1 MKRSFLLA
9 GIVASSVLVV
19 ACKQGG
25 DAAQK
30 PLALESD
37 IQKVSY
43 GLGLNVGQNLQAQGI
58 DLDAAAFTA
67 GLDDALK
74 KAEPRL
80 KQEDVMKAMQAFQQ
94 QQMEKRK
101 AERDAAADKNKK
113 EGEAFFAE
121 NGKKE
126 GVVTT
131 ASGLQYKVLTEG
143 KGPKPTADDTVE
155 VNYRGTFLNGE
166 EFDSSYKRGK
176 PVSFPVK
183 GVVPGWTEVLQL
195 MPTGSK
201 WEVVLPSDL
210 AYGPGGTGRIGP
222 NAALK
227 FEIELLSIKEKTKAD
242 AAAKPEAAKPA
253 AKAK

>member
-1 MKRSFLLA
+1 MKRSILLA
-9 GIVASSVLVV
+9 GIIASSVLVV
-19 ACKQGG
+19 ACKEG
-25 DAAQK
+25 DKAADNK
-30 PLALESD
+30 PLALTTE

-58 DLDAAAFTA
+58 ELDSQAFTS

-80 KQEDVMKAMQAFQQ
+80 KQEEIMKAMQDFQQ
-94 QQMEKRK
+94 QQMAKRK
-101 AERDAAADKNKK
+101 AERDQAAEKNKT
-113 EGEAFFAE
+113 EAAAFFAE

-131 ASGLQYKVLTEG
+131 ASGLQYKVITEG
-143 KGPKPTADDTVE
+143 KGPKPAADDVVE
-155 VNYRGTFLNGE
+155 VNYAGTFLNGE

-176 PVSFPVK
+176 SVTFAVK

-195 MPTGSK
+195 MPVGSK
-201 WEVVLPSDL
+201 WEVALPSDL

-227 FEIELLSIKEKTKAD
+227 FTIELIGIKEKPKAD
-242 AAAKPEAAKPA
+242 AAAKPEAAAKP
-253 AKAK
+253 KK

>member
-1 MKRSFLLA
+1 MKRSILLA
-9 GIVASSVLVV
+9 GVIASSVLVV
-19 ACKQGG
+19 ACKEGG
-25 DAAQK
+25 NAPAEK
-30 PLALESD
+30 KELALTSE

-58 DLDAAAFTA
+58 ELDAQAFTT

-80 KQEDVMKAMQAFQQ
+80 KQEEIMKAMQDFQQ
-94 QQMEKRK
+94 QQMAKRK
-101 AERDAAADKNKK
+101 AERDASAEKNKT
-113 EGEAFFAE
+113 EAAAFFAE

-131 ASGLQYKVLTEG
+131 ASGLQYKVITEG

-155 VNYRGTFLNGE
+155 VNYAGTFLNGE

-176 PVSFPVK
+176 PVTFAVK

-195 MPTGSK
+195 MPVGSK
-201 WEVVLPSDL
+201 WEVALPSDL

-227 FEIELLSIKEKTKAD
+227 FTIELLGIKEKPKAEAP
-242 AAAKPEAAKPA
+242 AAAPKPK
-253 AKAK
+253 K

>member
-1 MKRSFLLA
+1 MKRSLLLA
-9 GIVASSVLVV
+9 GIIASSVLVV
-19 ACKQGG
+19 ACKEGG
-25 DAAQK
+25 DATAK
-30 PLALESD
+30 KELALTTD

-58 DLDAAAFTA
+58 ELDSATFTA

-80 KQEDVMKAMQAFQQ
+80 KQEDIMKAMQEFQK
-94 QQMEKRK
+94 QQMAKRK
-101 AERDAAADKNKK
+101 AERDASADKNKK
-113 EGEAFFAE
+113 EAEAFLAE

-143 KGPKPTADDTVE
+143 KGAKPTADDTVE
-155 VNYRGTFLNGE
+155 VNYKGTFLNGE

-176 PVSFPVK
+176 PVTFAVK

-195 MPTGSK
+195 MPAGSK

-227 FEIELLSIKEKTKAD
+227 FDIELISIKEKPKAE
-242 AAAKPEAAKPA
+242 AAAKPAK
-253 AKAK
+253 

>member
-1 MKRSFLLA
+1 MKRSILLA
-9 GIVASSVLVV
+9 GVIASSVLVG
-19 ACKQGG
+19 ACKEGG
-25 DAAQK
+25 NATAEK
-30 PLALESD
+30 KELALTSE

-58 DLDAAAFTA
+58 ELDAQAFTA

-80 KQEDVMKAMQAFQQ
+80 KQDEIMKAMQDFQQ
-94 QQMEKRK
+94 QQMAKRK
-101 AERDAAADKNKK
+101 TEQDAAAEKNKT
-113 EGEAFFAE
+113 EAAAFFAE

-131 ASGLQYKVLTEG
+131 ASGLQYKIITEG

-155 VNYRGTFLNGE
+155 VNYAGTFLNGE

-176 PVSFPVK
+176 PVTFAVK

-195 MPTGSK
+195 MPVGSK
-201 WEVVLPSDL
+201 WEVALPSDL

-227 FEIELLSIKEKTKAD
+227 FTIELLAIKEKPKAEAP
-242 AAAKPEAAKPA
+242 AAAKPK
-253 AKAK
+253 K

>member
-1 MKRSFLLA
+1 MKRSILLA
-9 GIVASSVLVV
+9 GIIASSVLVV
-19 ACKQGG
+19 ACKEGG
-25 DAAQK
+25 NAAAEK
-30 PLALESD
+30 KELALTSE

-58 DLDAAAFTA
+58 ELDAQAFTA

-80 KQEDVMKAMQAFQQ
+80 KQDEIMKAMQDFQQ
-94 QQMEKRK
+94 QQMTKRK
-101 AERDAAADKNKK
+101 AERDASAEKNKT
-113 EGEAFFAE
+113 EAAAFLAE

-131 ASGLQYKVLTEG
+131 ASGLQYKVITEG

-155 VNYRGTFLNGE
+155 VNYAGTFLNGE

-176 PVSFPVK
+176 PVTFAVK

-195 MPTGSK
+195 MPVGSK
-201 WEVVLPSDL
+201 WEVALPSDL

-227 FEIELLSIKEKTKAD
+227 FTIELLSIKEAAKVEAP
-242 AAAKPEAAKPA
+242 AAATAKP
-253 AKAK
+253 KK

>member
-1 MKRSFLLA
+1 MKRSLLLA

-19 ACKQGG
+19 ACKEGG
-25 DAAQK
+25 DTTAAK
-30 PLALESD
+30 TELALTTD

-58 DLDAAAFTA
+58 ELDSTAFTA

-80 KQEDVMKAMQAFQQ
+80 KQEDIMKAMQDFQQ
-94 QQMEKRK
+94 QQMAKRK
-101 AERDAAADKNKK
+101 AERDAAAETNKK
-113 EGEAFFAE
+113 EAEAFLAE

-143 KGPKPTADDTVE
+143 KGAKPTADDTVE
-155 VNYRGTFLNGE
+155 VNYKGTFLNGE

-176 PVSFPVK
+176 PVTFAVK

-195 MPTGSK
+195 MPVGSK

-227 FEIELLSIKEKTKAD
+227 FEIELLGIKEKPKAD
-242 AAAKPEAAKPA
+242 AKPA
-253 AKAK
+253 K